1 MKTVEIYVGG
11 VCHGNPGDGGW
22 AAVLRMGRHEKVLS
36 GAEARTTFNRM
47 DLLAM
52 TGVLRVLIEPCAVS
66 VHAPSRFLADGF
78 ARWSGLWT
86 PRGWSSFGTRPV
98 HNAELWHALI
108 GLAQAH
114 EVTFAQTGG
123 DKEPDMARVLQL
135 ARKVAGAR

>member
-36 GAEARTTFNRM
+36 GAEARTTANRM
-47 DLLAM
+47 DLQAL

-66 VHAPSRFLADGF
+66 VHASSRFLADGF

-86 PRGWSSFGTRPV
+86 SQGWSSTGKRPV
-98 HNAELWHALI
+98 NNAELWHTLI
-108 GLAQAH
+108 GLAQVHQMAFVPPG
-114 EVTFAQTGG
+114 ESQA
-123 DKEPDMARVLQL
+123 PDMARAVQL
-135 ARKVAGAR
+135 ARDAAGAV